1 MAREITVELLTPLFI
16 GGADTR
22 GDPKP
27 EGLRPP
33 SLRGAVRFWFRAGAG
48 LPLASLHKREIELF
62 GATQPKPFSS
72 PVSLKTGPLTELQS
86 QEWWQRPH
94 GASASQQ
101 PYLRSLQ
108 QQYPG
113 VAYLAFSVRE
123 EWDRGILK
131 EPPRISIQPGARF
144 QIVLR
149 QTHQVEDALR
159 SWEASFWLW
168 CHLGGLGARA
178 RRGFGSFWPVDA
190 GSESS
195 ARFLFQGRT
204 LGDLRDFLKQGID
217 WAINVLRQTSTAPAS
232 DYNVLAKDR
241 AKVFV
246 ATPKEGPWRR
256 WEQALDHFGLRLLN
270 ARRQSHPNLADV
282 EQFLRSG
289 RAFPSLDRA
298 SFGLPII
305 YYRPQ
310 PSFHATLSVTDP
322 QQPDAEGRRASP
334 LLVKVARLGANS
346 YALVITTFLSQFLG
360 KGRALT
366 VKGRRIAGQPSSP
379 PLMSN
384 FVSSLGRSSFVDIG
398 PPGRAKRVPLVPLQ
412 VLEVPLP

>member
-113 VAYLAFSVRE
+113 VAYLAFSARE
-123 EWDRGILK
+123 ERDK
-131 EPPRISIQPGARF
+131 PPRISIQPGARF

-159 SWEASFWLW
+159 SWEASLWLW

-204 LGDLRDFLKQGID
+204 LEDLRDFLKQGID

-246 ATPKEGPWRR
+246 ATPKEGQWRG
-256 WEQALDHFGLRLLN
+256 WEEALNQFGLRLRD
-270 ARRQSHPNLADV
+270 ARRASRPNLADV
-282 EQFLRSG
+282 EQFLEHR
-289 RAFPSLDRA
+289 RALPSLDRA

-305 YYRPQ
+305 YYKPG
-310 PSFHATLSVTDP
+310 FHATLSVTDP

-346 YALVITTFLSQFLG
+346 YALVLTTFLSQFLG

-366 VKGRRIAGQPSSP
+366 VKGRDKDREIADQPSLQ
-379 PLMSN
+379 PLGS
-384 FVSSLGRSSFVDIG
+384 FVRSLGSSVG
-398 PPGRAKRVPLVPLQ
+398 PPGRAKQVPLAPLQ